1 MWTPTTREQD
11 SRTAL
16 RYETD
21 LTDPEWAVIEPHMPP
36 ARQAGAA
43 ARLDLSRDHQR
54 HLLYPSWRHP
64 LAADAHRSAALANRV
79 SLVRGLARQRLVR
92 DHQSR
97 PGHDRPRAG
106 RPRGKPER
114 GDHRQP

>member
-1 MWTPTTREQD
+1 MWTPTTRDQY

-21 LTDPEWAVIEPHMPP
+21 LTDAEGAVNQAAHAS

-43 ARLDLSRDHQR
+43 ARLDLSRDHRR

-64 LAADAHRSAALANRV
+64 LAADAHRSAALADRV
-79 SLVRGLARQRLVR
+79 SLVRGLARQRPVR
-92 DHQSR
+92 DHQ
-97 PGHDRPRAG
+97 PCLGHD
-106 RPRGKPER
+106 
-114 GDHRQP
+114 